1 MIEKGG
7 RIYREFKECLLAHA
21 IIGAHV
27 AHTLNVYKK
36 ILVSMW

>member
-7 RIYREFKECLLAHA
+7 RIYREFKECLLAHV

-27 AHTLNVYKK
+27 AHTLNEYKN
-36 ILVSMW
+36 ILVSMG